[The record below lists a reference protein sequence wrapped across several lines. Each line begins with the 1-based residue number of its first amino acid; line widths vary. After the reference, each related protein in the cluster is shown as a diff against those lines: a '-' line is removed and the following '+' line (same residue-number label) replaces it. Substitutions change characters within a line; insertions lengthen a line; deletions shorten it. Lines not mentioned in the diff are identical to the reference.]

1 MSTETRP
8 HRAEPVVYPESDG
21 LPMAENTL
29 QYEWIT
35 TIKGGLEAIF
45 RDRPDVFVAGDLFWY
60 PIEGDPNTRT
70 APDTM
75 VVFGRPPGHRGS
87 YRQWEEG
94 GIPPQVVFEIL
105 SPGNRTGEMT
115 RKLHFYDE
123 HGVEEYYLYDPDD
136 VVLNGWQRVGD
147 ELVPIADLDGW
158 TSPLL
163 GVRFDLS
170 GPELRIDGPDGRPL
184 QSYLELARQRDV
196 LERQRDELA
205 RQRDDLARQRE
216 ADRLR
221 AEQLAE
227 QLRKL
232 GIEPEA

>member
-147 ELVPIADLDGW
+147 ELVPIPDLDGW